1 MLISKSRT
9 TRLGVT
15 LLNFVDL
22 EAVDLEGVVSE
33 GVDSEGMGFSFSGW
47 DWVMTGVD
55 DGLLDC
61 AELVA

>member
-1 MLISKSRT
+1 
-9 TRLGVT
+9 LGVT

-22 EAVDLEGVVSE
+22 EA
-33 GVDSEGMGFSFSGW
+33 VDSEGMGFSFSGW